1 GDGRYVTM
9 IYQAL
14 IEYKGEQ
21 AIVDLPDNKYY
32 LGNTLKELGCPP
44 RTPLYLRDEE
54 DEDLRIK
61 LIAGTELG
69 GKLSLLFHEND
80 TLLTANAVAAALEK
94 THPAVKAEL
103 ESAIL
108 ENRYDTPADLYR
120 DRTEKLRSYGH
131 VRETL
136 YFPLSAQIDLHDDE
150 DGETFEAH
158 PRLISAHENEIR
170 EALQL
175 EQAPEY
181 GDMADYYDGIPSAK
195 AKLVSAYW
203 DVEEYDGLLYG
214 KVDLYLTAPLT
225 PEEKESVTDWV
236 TGQNSDGLGEG
247 FDQRPIATE
256 YGDLYVSMYDMR
268 DSWICDAE
276 EFEDLISQSQGPVM
290 GGM

>member
-1 GDGRYVTM
+1 MV
-9 IYQAL
+9 YQAL

-21 AIVDLPDNKYY
+21 AIIDLPDNKYY
-32 LGNTLKELGCPP
+32 LGRTLKELGCPL
-44 RTPLYLRDEE
+44 RQPLYLRDEE
-54 DEDLRIK
+54 DEDLHIK

-69 GKLSLLFHEND
+69 GKLGLLFHEND

-94 THPAVKAEL
+94 TYPAVKAEL

-108 ENRYDTPADLYR
+108 ENKYETPADLYR

-247 FDQRPIATE
+247 FEQRPIATE
-256 YGDLYVSMYDMR
+256 DGDLYVSMYDMR

-276 EFEDLISQSQGPVM
+276 EFEDRISQSQGPVM

>member
-1 GDGRYVTM
+1 MV
-9 IYQAL
+9 YQAL

-21 AIVDLPDNKYY
+21 AIIDLPDNKYY
-32 LGNTLKELGCPP
+32 LGRTLKELGCPL
-44 RTPLYLRDEE
+44 RQPLYLRDDE
-54 DEDLRIK
+54 DEDLHIK
-61 LIAGTELG
+61 LISGTDLG
-69 GKLSLLFHEND
+69 GKLGLLFHEND

-108 ENRYDTPADLYR
+108 DMKYESVADLYR
-120 DRTEKLRSYGH
+120 DRTEKLHSYGS

-136 YFPLSAQIDLHDDE
+136 YFPLSATFDPHEDE
-150 DGETFEAH
+150 NGEMYDVHPMLLTAH
-158 PRLISAHENEIR
+158 KNEIR

-181 GDMADYYDGIPSAK
+181 GDMADYYDEIPSAK

-247 FDQRPIATE
+247 FEQRPIETE
-256 YGDLYVSMYDMR
+256 DGDLYVSMYSFSDYYI
-268 DSWICDAE
+268 DDAE
-276 EFEDLISQSQGPVM
+276 EFENRMSQTNGPTM

>member
-1 GDGRYVTM
+1 M

-247 FDQRPIATE
+247 FEQRPIAAE
-256 YGDLYVSMYDMR
+256 DGDLYVSMYDMR

-276 EFEDLISQSQGPVM
+276 EFEDRISQSQGPVM

>member
-1 GDGRYVTM
+1 M

-247 FDQRPIATE
+247 FEQRPIATE
-256 YGDLYVSMYDMR
+256 DGDLYVSMYDMR

-276 EFEDLISQSQGPVM
+276 EFEDRISQSQGPVM

>member
-1 GDGRYVTM
+1 MV
-9 IYQAL
+9 YQAL

-32 LGNTLKELGCPP
+32 LGNTLKELGCPL
-44 RTPLYLRDEE
+44 RQPLYLRDEE
-54 DEDLRIK
+54 DEDLHIK

-69 GKLSLLFHEND
+69 GKLGLLFHEND

-94 THPAVKAEL
+94 TYPAVKAEL

-108 ENRYDTPADLYR
+108 ENKYETPADLYR

-247 FDQRPIATE
+247 FEQRPIATE
-256 YGDLYVSMYDMR
+256 DGDLYVSMYDMR

-276 EFEDLISQSQGPVM
+276 EFEDRISQSQGPVM

>member
-1 GDGRYVTM
+1 M

-247 FDQRPIATE
+247 FEQRPIATE
-256 YGDLYVSMYDMR
+256 DGDLYVSMYDMR

>member
-1 GDGRYVTM
+1 M

-247 FDQRPIATE
+247 FEQRPIATE
-256 YGDLYVSMYDMR
+256 DGDLHVSMYDMR

-276 EFEDLISQSQGPVM
+276 EFEDRISQSQGPVM

>member
-1 GDGRYVTM
+1 M

-108 ENRYDTPADLYR
+108 ENKYETPADLYR

-247 FDQRPIATE
+247 FEQRPIATE
-256 YGDLYVSMYDMR
+256 DGDLYVSMYDMR

-276 EFEDLISQSQGPVM
+276 EFEDRISQSKGPVM

>member
-1 GDGRYVTM
+1 MV
-9 IYQAL
+9 YQAL

-21 AIVDLPDNKYY
+21 AIVDLPDNKYV
-32 LGNTLKELGCPP
+32 LGRTLKELGCPL
-44 RTPLYLRDEE
+44 RQPLYLRDEE
-54 DEDLRIK
+54 DEDLHIK
-61 LIAGTELG
+61 LISGNDIG

-80 TLLTANAVAAALEK
+80 TLLTANSIAATLEK

-103 ESAIL
+103 ESAIMDQKY
-108 ENRYDTPADLYR
+108 ETYSDLLN
-120 DRTEKLRSYGH
+120 DRTERLHSYGS

-150 DGETFEAH
+150 DGELYDAN
-158 PRLISAHENEIR
+158 PWLLSAHAYEIR

-181 GDMADYYDGIPSAK
+181 GDMADYYDEIPSAK

-203 DVEEYDGLLYG
+203 DVEERDGKLFG
-214 KVDLYLTAPLT
+214 RVDLYLTAPLT
-225 PEEKESVTDWV
+225 PEEKESLTDWV

-247 FDQRPIATE
+247 FEQRPIETE
-256 YGDLYVSMYDMR
+256 DGDLYVSMYGSPDY
-268 DSWICDAE
+268 WICDAE
-276 EFEDLISQSQGPVM
+276 GFEDRISQAHGPVM

>member
-1 GDGRYVTM
+1 MV
-9 IYQAL
+9 YQAL
-14 IEYKGEQ
+14 IDNKGEQ
-21 AIVDLPDNKYY
+21 AIIDLPDNKYY
-32 LGNTLKELGCPP
+32 LGRTLKELGCPL
-44 RTPLYLRDEE
+44 RQPLYLRDEE
-54 DEDLRIK
+54 DEDLHIK

-150 DGETFEAH
+150 DGETVEAH

-214 KVDLYLTAPLT
+214 KVDLYLTAPFT

-247 FDQRPIATE
+247 FEQRPIATE
-256 YGDLYVSMYDMR
+256 DGDLYVSMYDMR

-276 EFEDLISQSQGPVM
+276 EFEDRISQSQGPVM
-290 GGM
+290 GGV

>member
-1 GDGRYVTM
+1 M

-108 ENRYDTPADLYR
+108 ENRYDTPADLYW

-181 GDMADYYDGIPSAK
+181 GDMADYYDGIPSSK

-247 FDQRPIATE
+247 FEQRPIATE
-256 YGDLYVSMYDMR
+256 DGDLYVSMYDMR

-276 EFEDLISQSQGPVM
+276 EFEDRISQSKGPVM

>member
-1 GDGRYVTM
+1 MV
-9 IYQAL
+9 YQAL

-21 AIVDLPDNKYY
+21 AILDLPDNKYY
-32 LGNTLKELGCPP
+32 LGRTLKELGCPL
-44 RTPLYLRDEE
+44 RQPLYLRDEE
-54 DEDLRIK
+54 DEDLHIK

-69 GKLSLLFHEND
+69 GKLSLLLHEND
-80 TLLTANAVAAALEK
+80 TLLTANAVAATLEK

-108 ENRYDTPADLYR
+108 ENKYETPADLYR

-150 DGETFEAH
+150 DGEMVDAH

-181 GDMADYYDGIPSAK
+181 GDMADYYDEIPSAK

-225 PEEKESVTDWV
+225 PEEKESVTDWI

-247 FDQRPIATE
+247 FEQRSIATE
-256 YGDLYVSMYDMR
+256 DGDLYVSMYDMR

-276 EFEDLISQSQGPVM
+276 EFEDRISQSQGPVM

>member
-1 GDGRYVTM
+1 M

-32 LGNTLKELGCPP
+32 LGNTLKELGCPS

-69 GKLSLLFHEND
+69 SKLSLLFHEND

-247 FDQRPIATE
+247 FEQRPIATE
-256 YGDLYVSMYDMR
+256 DGDLHVSMYDMR

-276 EFEDLISQSQGPVM
+276 EFEDRISQSQGPVM

>member
-1 GDGRYVTM
+1 MV
-9 IYQAL
+9 YQAL

-21 AIVDLPDNKYY
+21 AIVDLPDNKYV
-32 LGNTLKELGCPP
+32 LGRTLKELGCPL
-44 RTPLYLRDEE
+44 RQPLYLRDEE
-54 DEDLRIK
+54 DEDLHIK
-61 LIAGTELG
+61 LISGNDIG

-80 TLLTANAVAAALEK
+80 TLLTANSIAATLEK

-103 ESAIL
+103 ESAIMDQKY
-108 ENRYDTPADLYR
+108 ETYSDLLR
-120 DRTEKLRSYGH
+120 DRTEKLHSYGS

-150 DGETFEAH
+150 DGELYDAN
-158 PRLISAHENEIR
+158 PWLLSAHAYEIR

-203 DVEEYDGLLYG
+203 DVEEHDGQLYG

-225 PEEKESVTDWV
+225 PEEKESLTDWV

-247 FDQRPIATE
+247 FEQRPIATE
-256 YGDLYVSMYDMR
+256 DGDLYVSMYDMR

-276 EFEDLISQSQGPVM
+276 EFEDRISQSQGPVM